1 MTKEK
6 KLNLV
11 SRVDEIA
18 RLESFVDELQK
29 DSELDESKKNDVLL
43 VLNEAVMN
51 AIVHGNQNDP
61 KKHVM
66 VMAYLNSQ
74 KMTFRIKDEG
84 PGFDPS
90 ELPDPLDPANLLKL
104 GGRGVFL
111 INQYADEVHYSEKG
125 NEVEIVI
132 YI

>member
-6 KLNLV
+6 KLSLV
-11 SRVDEIA
+11 SQVDEIA
-18 RLESFVDELQK
+18 RLEPFVDELQK
-29 DSELDESKKNDVLL
+29 VADLKEDKKNDVLL

-51 AIVHGNQNDP
+51 AIIHGNQNDP
-61 KKHVM
+61 EKQVTIR
-66 VMAYLNSQ
+66 AILNSR
-74 KMTFRIKDEG
+74 KMVFKVKDEG

-90 ELPDPLDPANLLKL
+90 QLPDPLDPANLLKQ

-111 INQYADEVHYSEKG
+111 IHHYADEVHYSKKG
-125 NEVEIVI
+125 NEVEIVM

>member
-18 RLESFVDELQK
+18 RLESFVEELQK
-29 DSELDESKKNDVLL
+29 DSDLDESKKNDVLL

-61 KKHVM
+61 QKHVT
-66 VMAYLNSQ
+66 VMAYLNNQ
-74 KMTFRIKDEG
+74 KVTFRIKDEG

-90 ELPDPLDPANLLKL
+90 SLPDPLDPENLLKL

-111 INQYADEVHYSEKG
+111 INQFADEVHYSEKG

-132 YI
+132 YF

>member
-18 RLESFVDELQK
+18 RLESFVDELRK
-29 DSELDESKKNDVLL
+29 DSDLDESKKDDVLL

-51 AIVHGNQNDP
+51 AIVHGNKNDP
-61 KKHVM
+61 QKHVT
-66 VMAYLNSQ
+66 VTAYLNSQ

-90 ELPDPLDPANLLKL
+90 GLPDPLDPANLLKL

-132 YI
+132 YF

>member
-11 SRVDEIA
+11 SRVGEIA

-29 DSELDESKKNDVLL
+29 DSDLDESKKNDVLL

-51 AIVHGNQNDP
+51 AIVHGNQSDP
-61 KKHVM
+61 QKHVT

-90 ELPDPLDPANLLKL
+90 KLPDPLDPANLLKL

-132 YI
+132 YM